1 MRRIDKSRKN
11 NKKKINCKTRI
22 MRVMRGGAIVFGP
35 IKKIGR
41 GFPYSIKSR
50 YFKID
55 LDLPD
60 DPVLLYYPRNPD
72 DYTNTPAIS
81 YVELDND
88 TYKTY
93 DNINNQNEYRLYI
106 NKSNENLLTL
116 IASSDIEKARLKH
129 LFDNLPV
136 GETQPK
142 KQTRSW
148 WPWSPPPGDPSGDP
162 DTSGDRDDFGSSKR
176 YEMPGE
182 STRKACAAGMACKLR
197 PVFEPE
203 DPYKFLKEVL
213 RLPHDTTYDTVAT
226 KIKEQFYK
234 TRSIKEWNTLADN
247 LKLTELNN
255 DVLKVINQNH
265 THEFLKLR
273 EKVEIHL
280 EKEKSKVNSNLGVE
294 EAQNLDKPDRMNIV
308 KNINHA
314 GQQDERSNSSW
325 EKIKID
331 LREKIEELIN
341 LVNERENAKKP
352 AKPRDTRTPYDI
364 LGVRPSA
371 TPAEIRDAYRRLALV
386 VHPDKY
392 ATKSKED
399 KAAAE
404 EEFKK
409 VQNAYNELKI
419 GGGKRKSHKKRKT
432 YRKHR
437 TRKHRKPKSHKKR
450 KSRSHQKRMRRSTHK
465 TRK

>member
-1 MRRIDKSRKN
+1 M
-11 NKKKINCKTRI
+11 
-22 MRVMRGGAIVFGP
+22 
-35 IKKIGR
+35 
-41 GFPYSIKSR
+41 
-50 YFKID
+50 
-55 LDLPD
+55 
-60 DPVLLYYPRNPD
+60 
-72 DYTNTPAIS
+72 
-81 YVELDND
+81 
-88 TYKTY
+88 
-93 DNINNQNEYRLYI
+93 
-106 NKSNENLLTL
+106 
-116 IASSDIEKARLKH
+116 
-129 LFDNLPV
+129 
-136 GETQPK
+136 
-142 KQTRSW
+142 
-148 WPWSPPPGDPSGDP
+148 
-162 DTSGDRDDFGSSKR
+162 
-176 YEMPGE
+176 
-182 STRKACAAGMACKLR
+182 
-197 PVFEPE
+197 
-203 DPYKFLKEVL
+203 KEVL
-213 RLPHDTTYDTVAT
+213 RLPHDTTYATVAT

-234 TRSIKEWNTLADN
+234 TRSIREWNTLADN

-294 EAQNLDKPDRMNIV
+294 EAQNLDNPDRMNIV

-364 LGVRPSA
+364 LGVRPNA
-371 TPAEIRDAYRRLALV
+371 TPAEIRDAYKRLSLRW
-386 VHPDKY
+386 HPDKY
-392 ATKSKED
+392 ATKSKEH

-465 TRK
+465 NSQIDK